1 MGGLSAI
8 IPPVKARKRGA
19 RLVYNPEA
27 GRFPAGVLLPGAVN
41 LLEQA
46 GWKIEIVEATSSESL
61 TQSAAEAAEEGLA
74 AVFVAGGDGSVGRVA
89 GALAGSDTA
98 LGVLPSGTANVWAK
112 ELGLPTLTWANPLA
126 LAEAARRLARGKVRP
141 VDLGSCN
148 GRPFL
153 LWAGMGFDGKVVNSI
168 GPRQP
173 WGRAF
178 VVAQHAVTALWEA
191 VGWTGVDLR
200 VTGDDGEWAGRYVVA
215 VASNIR
221 AYAGGLL
228 ELSPQAKVDD
238 GQLEFWLVEGS
249 SMADVVASLVKILLG
264 THFEDPRVVHFTGR
278 RARFES
284 DSPLPMHLD
293 GEPVAIPSPVEISI
307 RPAAVRVLTPAGGW
321 PAMFADE
328 IKAAKSEDR
337 SEPG

>member
-1 MGGLSAI
+1 MDERNRRAI
-8 IPPVKARKRGA
+8 
-19 RLVYNPEA
+19 LVYNPEA
-27 GRFPAGVLLPGAVN
+27 GRFPAGVLLPGAVS
-41 LLEQA
+41 LLEEA
-46 GWKIEIVEATSSESL
+46 GWEVEIVEATSSVSL
-61 TQSAAEAAEEGLA
+61 TQSAADAAEQGLA

-112 ELGLPTLTWANPLA
+112 ELGLPTLTWANPFA
-126 LAEAARRLARGKVRP
+126 LAEAARRLARGKIRS
-141 VDLGSCN
+141 VDLGMCN
-148 GRPFL
+148 DRPFL

-173 WGRAF
+173 WSRAF

-191 VGWTGVDLR
+191 VGWTGVDLK
-200 VTGDDGEWAGRYVVA
+200 VTADAGEWAGRYVVA

-228 ELSPQAKVDD
+228 ELSPNAKVDD
-238 GQLEFWLVEGS
+238 GQLDFWLVEGS
-249 SMADVVASLVKILLG
+249 SVADVVGTLVKILLG
-264 THFEDPRVVHFTGR
+264 AHVEDPRVVHFTGN
-278 RARFES
+278 RARFVSETA
-284 DSPLPMHLD
+284 LPMHLD
-293 GEPVAIPSPVEISI
+293 GEPVDIPSPVEISVT
-307 RPAAVRVLTPAGGW
+307 PGAVRVLTPAGGW

-328 IKAAKSEDR
+328 IETAKPEDR